1 MSKITSKLQLTLPK
15 ALAEQFHL
23 VPGDEVTWQ
32 AAGEALR
39 LVPSKGSNRP
49 PHPAVRLKLFDAA
62 TERQDVRNKKRRRA
76 RESGR
81 GWSREELYDR
91 GLSR

>member
-23 VPGDEVTWQ
+23 EPGDTVTWQ
-32 AAGEALR
+32 TAGEVIR
-39 LVPSKGSNRP
+39 LIPSRAPQSDQRDPK
-49 PHPAVRLKLFDAA
+49 ARLKLFDAA
-62 TERQDVRNKKRRRA
+62 TARQKRRKKCAPASTR
-76 RESGR
+76 S
-81 GWSREELYDR
+81 WSREELYDR